1 MKKLI
6 MAAAVVCA
14 AVFAQANTV
23 NWQTGAIYVPN
34 ADGSLSS
41 TKVTSASGLTITMLA
56 WESSSSLSSF
66 TAGDLYSW
74 YTGSDKT
81 KDPWGGSLS
90 PKYGAITMNTSGS
103 SGKATGSLNPGDE
116 GQTVYGAMLLILSDS
131 NTGNDLWYMENSGSR
146 TTAKAVQTLSNLAS
160 KVGGTG
166 AAMAWTAVPEPTSGL
181 LMLLG
186 VAGLALKRKRA

>member
-1 MKKLI
+1 
-6 MAAAVVCA
+6 
-14 AVFAQANTV
+14 
-23 NWQTGAIYVPN
+23 
-34 ADGSLSS
+34 
-41 TKVTSASGLTITMLA
+41 
-56 WESSSSLSSF
+56 
-66 TAGDLYSW
+66 
-74 YTGSDKT
+74 
-81 KDPWGGSLS
+81 
-90 PKYGAITMNTSGS
+90 
-103 SGKATGSLNPGDE
+103 
-116 GQTVYGAMLLILSDS
+116 MLLILSDS